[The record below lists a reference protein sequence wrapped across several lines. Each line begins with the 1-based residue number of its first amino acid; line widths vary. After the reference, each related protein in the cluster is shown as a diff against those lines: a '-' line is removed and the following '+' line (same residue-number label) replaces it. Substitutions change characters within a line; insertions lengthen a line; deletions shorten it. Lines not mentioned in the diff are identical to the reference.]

1 MAMNK
6 SEQETYNRAL
16 EIGKKY
22 EKLYTDLHNKSENF
36 KSYLRVRIS
45 ILEENIKYFHTDNF
59 ADLSDYEKLIT
70 KEYQIYKEISNYL
83 LDK

>member
-6 SEQETYNRAL
+6 SEQEIYNRAL
-16 EIGKKY
+16 ETGKKY

-45 ILEENIKYFHTDNF
+45 ILEENIKYFHTDN
-59 ADLSDYEKLIT
+59 LSDYEKLIT